1 MTCIFCRSYLNRLS
15 YINRAKIHLSFI
27 IKVVCPEVT
36 LAPVKLTESV
46 PNLVGDINV
55 PKIEQSRWTSPRLTI
70 GLTLGL
76 NIAHYSVGYV
86 SPSWIQGFFLDKVQ
100 DFL

>member
-1 MTCIFCRSYLNRLS
+1 MSLRL
-15 YINRAKIHLSFI
+15 K
-27 IKVVCPEVT
+27 
-36 LAPVKLTESV
+36 
-46 PNLVGDINV
+46 
-55 PKIEQSRWTSPRLTI
+55 SRWTSPRLTI

-100 DFL
+100 DFLWIAPRNACSPRFCKQIVNKSDDLVNIL